1 MENTIFRSALGG
13 FNRQDVMAYIEKAQK
28 EAAETAQRLE
38 EENETLRREGE
49 ELRQSLEAL
58 TQERDQLSGQTAEL
72 TEQCAG
78 LRSALEAETA
88 ARETAQ
94 KDAEDRGGHPLA
106 GGGEPTAPGG
116 LEARDTQAE
125 TLRREKERV
134 AQLELDAQQRAADVL
149 AQAQT
154 QAEGLLDRP
163 AGRRRPPERGVRPGR
178 GPCFPGPGAG
188 TGHLS
193 ADGRS
198 GDQDGGGVQGD
209 LRCLRQRRR
218 PCGQRA
224 AANGCGGLSAPH
236 QPQPPSGGPGRPVRS
251 AESRRRG
258 VSFLR
263 IARRQPS
270 GDIPEGCLFCA
281 VRRTKRDLR
290 RQR

>member
-78 LRSALEAETA
+78 LRSALEVETA

-94 KDAEDRGGHPLA
+94 KDAGERA
-106 GGGEPTAPGG
+106 GAIRLLEEETRRLREG

-154 QAEGLLDRP
+154 QAEGLLNQ
-163 AGRRRPPERGVRPGR
+163 ARRE
-178 GPCFPGPGAG
+178 
-188 TGHLS
+188 
-193 ADGRS
+193 
-198 GDQDGGGVQGD
+198 
-209 LRCLRQRRR
+209 
-218 PCGQRA
+218 
-224 AANGCGGLSAPH
+224 
-236 QPQPPSGGPGRPVRS
+236 
-251 AESRRRG
+251 AESLRSEASAQSEG
-258 VSFLR
+258 LVSR
-263 IARRQPS
+263 AREQAQAIYQQMA
-270 GDIPEGCLFCA
+270 GQ
-281 VRRTKRDLR
+281 VTKTAGECKEICDAFDSVAAHVASELR
-290 RQR
+290 RMDVAVSQLPISLNRLREGLDALSGQQNPGDEA

>member
-88 ARETAQ
+88 AREAAQ
-94 KDAEDRGGHPLA
+94 KDAEDRAGAVRSLEEENRQLGEALA
-106 GGGEPTAPGG
+106 AR
-116 LEARDTQAE
+116 EAEAA

-154 QAEGLLDRP
+154 QAEGLLDQ
-163 AGRRRPPERGVRPGR
+163 ARRE
-178 GPCFPGPGAG
+178 
-188 TGHLS
+188 
-193 ADGRS
+193 
-198 GDQDGGGVQGD
+198 
-209 LRCLRQRRR
+209 
-218 PCGQRA
+218 
-224 AANGCGGLSAPH
+224 
-236 QPQPPSGGPGRPVRS
+236 
-251 AESRRRG
+251 AESLRSEASAQGERL
-258 VSFLR
+258 VSQ
-263 IARRQPS
+263 AREQAQAIYQQMA
-270 GDIPEGCLFCA
+270 GQ
-281 VRRTKRDLR
+281 VTKTAGECREICDAFDSVAAHVASELR
-290 RQR
+290 RMDVAVSQLPISLNRLREGLDALSGQQNPGDEA